1 VFILLNLCYLC
12 SKKIQ
17 NTDYTRFYRCSLF
30 YLCLSC
36 QICVIRV
43 PKKFRTQ
50 ITRDFTDFHCFFLFI
65 LLNICYFCSK
75 ILRTHK
81 IPYLQIHCN
90 RFRYATKIKKN
101 RPESSEIRIYFRNF
115 NKKIPRR
122 LHTSGFLEM

>member
-1 VFILLNLCYLC
+1 M
-12 SKKIQ
+12 
-17 NTDYTRFYRCSLF
+17 
-30 YLCLSC
+30 
-36 QICVIRV
+36 
-43 PKKFRTQ
+43 
-50 ITRDFTDFHCFFLFI
+50 TRDFTDFLCFFLFI

-115 NKKIPRR
+115 SKKSRGVCTHRDFWKCKATVIS
-122 LHTSGFLEM
+122 H